1 MRTKRKNYLPQ
12 CPPYPPGPPYQP
24 YWQYPPCQESAAIP
38 KALQSLPIP
47 NRIAGTLIKQAQM
60 MPKEHFPS
68 LFGNMKGMAF
78 GDWSVGSVQL
88 QHRFTFQA
96 SLMLLHIFFSA
107 GQPSALWLRLPTLQQ
122 GTTTGSLFNQILL
135 SFTHFFSD
143 IALASILTTHTLT
156 SNLHRFSF
164 EESVIF
170 SNISSAGG
178 HSAAG
183 FILKKI

>member
-47 NRIAGTLIKQAQM
+47 NRVAGTLFKQAQM

-78 GDWSVGSVQL
+78 GDWSVGSAQL
-88 QHRFTFQA
+88 QHRFTFA
-96 SLMLLHIFFSA
+96 SLMLFHNFFFQQDSLRPYGYDYLHSSM
-107 GQPSALWLRLPTLQQ
+107 GQPQVHFPIK
-122 GTTTGSLFNQILL
+122 FHVFLL
-135 SFTHFFSD
+135 
-143 IALASILTTHTLT
+143 
-156 SNLHRFSF
+156 
-164 EESVIF
+164 IF
-170 SNISSAGG
+170 SAGG
-178 HSAAG
+178 HSEGSPSAGGPSAANSQG
-183 FILKKI
+183 FLLKKVEYPSKISLE

>member
-47 NRIAGTLIKQAQM
+47 NRIAGTLFKQAQM

-96 SLMLLHIFFSA
+96 SLMLLHIRDNLAGKFTCDQKHIICITEGQSA
-107 GQPSALWLRLPTLQQ
+107 VLTWKKDQPSEWQWGKKNWISR
-122 GTTTGSLFNQILL
+122 N
-135 SFTHFFSD
+135 
-143 IALASILTTHTLT
+143 
-156 SNLHRFSF
+156 
-164 EESVIF
+164 VIV
-170 SNISSAGG
+170 NCDQ
-178 HSAAG
+178 
-183 FILKKI
+183 